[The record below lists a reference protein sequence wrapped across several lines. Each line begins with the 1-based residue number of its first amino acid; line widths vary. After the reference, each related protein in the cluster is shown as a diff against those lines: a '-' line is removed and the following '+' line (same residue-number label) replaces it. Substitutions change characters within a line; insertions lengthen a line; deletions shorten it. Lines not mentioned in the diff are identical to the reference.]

1 MSEYFLHP
9 LVIAARD
16 NPSIWQ
22 EMIQLYLH
30 QEHTQVQFTVINLWT
45 RLLINEIQ

>member
-1 MSEYFLHP
+1 MSECFLHP
-9 LVIAARD
+9 LVTTAGEI
-16 NPSIWQ
+16 SSVWQ

>member
-9 LVIAARD
+9 LVIAAGD
-16 NPSIWQ
+16 SSMIWQ

-30 QEHTQVQFTVINLWT
+30 QECTQVQFAVINLWT
-45 RLLINEIQ
+45 RLLINELQ